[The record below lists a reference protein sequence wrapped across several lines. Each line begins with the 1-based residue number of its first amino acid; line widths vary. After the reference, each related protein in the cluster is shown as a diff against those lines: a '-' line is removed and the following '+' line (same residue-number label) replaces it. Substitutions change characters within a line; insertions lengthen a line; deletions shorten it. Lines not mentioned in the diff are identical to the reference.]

1 MTYFLKNLDKVN
13 CDSEMFEMAIPNEEN
28 MVKIKKLPLLILGLI
43 EKEISMDNF
52 AISNYLKNI

>member
-1 MTYFLKNLDKVN
+1 MSWVSVTYFLKNRDKVN
-13 CDSEMFEMAIPNEEN
+13 CDSEMFEIAMPKEEN

-52 AISNYLKNI
+52 AI